1 MPILRALVCLAEQDS
16 IQAPD
21 PTPTVASAEFKTTS
35 GEKTPQPKY
44 NVDELV
50 EDAAALRITPF
61 MLDTYAREYDD
72 MVRVRD
78 ARAIEMDEL
87 RNSNRSLSAQL

>member
-1 MPILRALVCLAEQDS
+1 M
-16 IQAPD
+16 
-21 PTPTVASAEFKTTS
+21 
-35 GEKTPQPKY
+35 
-44 NVDELV
+44 V

-61 MLDTYAREYDD
+61 MLDTYAREYDE